1 MGNPCGCLVSKVARN
16 VGRAS
21 SSLIPACM
29 DPEYI
34 RGAFDSGMTVY
45 WGTALHVE
53 APSHAARL
61 KKVCNRT
68 RRSTEI

>member
-1 MGNPCGCLVSKVARN
+1 MGNTCGYPVSRVSGN

-21 SSLIPACM
+21 SSLIPAYV
-29 DPEYI
+29 DPEYL

-45 WGTALHVE
+45 WDTALHVE